1 MQLSTTDHV
10 PCRGGR
16 EEAREGGRDK
26 RIILQFKHKTLAS
39 FHKIMGSKNLHASR
53 TFQEYHKNQN
63 SVKLQCNWLY
73 GTCRYNKK
81 HLDARIGAILI
92 TIHPDIIKCRAC
104 LITSIIRPGHT
115 RVYFVTVIKTVQL
128 RGGLALSKEGAWG
141 ALSWRRG
148 HLWLNS
154 LCVWLY
160 SQGKVEQEGGIGTC
174 GQRIVYHCGESY
186 RWYGRGVH
194 VIEFVARVGVNR
206 YVQGEPVV
214 FNI

>member
-1 MQLSTTDHV
+1 MFPV
-10 PCRGGR
+10 EEGGR
-16 EEAREGGRDK
+16 ERLKNHFAVQTQDFS
-26 RIILQFKHKTLAS
+26 IISQDYGKQKFTCFKH
-39 FHKIMGSKNLHASR
+39 ISR
-53 TFQEYHKNQN
+53 VPQKSE
-63 SVKLQCNWLY
+63 LCEINWLY
-73 GTCRYNKK
+73 GRYNKK

-104 LITSIIRPGHT
+104 LISSIIRPGHT
-115 RVYFVTVIKTVQL
+115 RVHFVAVIKTVQL
-128 RGGLALSKEGAWG
+128 RGGLALSQEGAWG

-206 YVQGEPVV
+206 HVQGEPVV